1 MKIVIAPNA
10 FKNSLDAQSVAEA
23 IAEGLIRRQE
33 GHQTI
38 LFPVAD
44 GGDGTGELLINRL
57 NASRI
62 SLQIHD
68 PLGRN
73 ILSEYGMVEETQ
85 TAIIE
90 LANASGLRLLLPDEY
105 NPYLASTYG
114 TGQMMADAISRG
126 CRDIILCIG
135 GSATIDG
142 GTGILRALG
151 FRFLDQHQKEITQPA
166 QLHLL
171 SEIHAPEWPVPEQL
185 TLTILC
191 DVRNHLL
198 GKNGAARVF
207 GLQKGADLVMIPRL
221 EEGLTRLRELVFNKN
236 GKDINAVVHGGAS
249 GGVAAGLY
257 GLLHAKLVSGIDHFL
272 FLTRFDEALLDADL
286 VITGE
291 GSIDQQTLQG
301 KAPLGVAKAA
311 REKGIPVMALAGRI
325 PTGNEE
331 ELEKYFDRVIGINPP
346 GTDLP
351 DALKHTFTNL
361 LNTAHSMPL
370 KGKG

>member
-10 FKNSLDAQSVAEA
+10 FKNSLDAQSAAEA

-33 GHQTI
+33 GHQAI

-62 SLQIHD
+62 SLRVHD

-73 ILSEYGMVEETQ
+73 IGSEYGMVQETN

-90 LANASGLRLLLPDEY
+90 LANASGLRLLQPDEY
-105 NPYLASTYG
+105 NPYLTNTFG
-114 TGQMMADAISRG
+114 TGQMMADAIARG
-126 CRDIILCIG
+126 CREIILCIG

-151 FRFLDQHQKEITQPA
+151 FRFLDHRQQEITQSS
-166 QLHLL
+166 QLHQL
-171 SEIHAPEWPVPEQL
+171 SEIHAPVWPPSDQL
-185 TLTILC
+185 SVTILC
-191 DVRNHLL
+191 DVQNHLL
-198 GKNGAARVF
+198 GKNGAVRVF
-207 GLQKGADLVMIPRL
+207 GQQKGADLVMVPRL
-221 EEGLTRLRELVFNKN
+221 EEGLTRLREVVFNKN

-257 GLLHAKLVSGIDHFL
+257 GLIHAKLVSGIDQFL
-272 FLTRFDEALLDADL
+272 FLTRFDEALQAADL

-291 GSIDQQTLQG
+291 GSIDHQTLQG
-301 KAPLGVAKAA
+301 KAPFGVAKLG
-311 REKGIPVMALAGRI
+311 RQKGIPVIALAGKI
-325 PTGNEE
+325 PPQNDE
-331 ELEKYFDRVIGINPP
+331 ELEKYFDQLICINPP
-346 GTDLP
+346 GIELQE
-351 DALKHTFTNL
+351 ALKHTFTHL
-361 LNTAHSMPL
+361 LETARTMPL